1 MLFDYGDEGLNW
13 AQGNVVE
20 LVKEK
25 SKNIWIV
32 KIEWDE
38 KCVREGE
45 DSVTREELRRKN
57 WNPDIHVEGV
67 WRKDLRH
74 LTGTCL

>member
-1 MLFDYGDEGLNW
+1 MI
-13 AQGNVVE
+13 E

-38 KCVREGE
+38 KCVMEGE
-45 DSVTREELRRKN
+45 DSVTREELRIKR
-57 WNPDIHVEGV
+57 WNPDTHVEGV
-67 WRKDLRH
+67 
-74 LTGTCL
+74 